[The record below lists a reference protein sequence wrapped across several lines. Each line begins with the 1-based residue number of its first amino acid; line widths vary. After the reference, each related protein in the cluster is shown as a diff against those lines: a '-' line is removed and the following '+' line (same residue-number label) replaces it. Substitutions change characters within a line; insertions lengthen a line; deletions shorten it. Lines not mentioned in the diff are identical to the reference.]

1 MIRKGLFLA
10 CALLIPALLLAAK
23 PAKSKGKKKNK
34 TEQAD
39 TTLKKK
45 VTDYEKLFK
54 DKKCQTV
61 KGLLTLH
68 KVDGEKLY
76 FELPMSVFGREMLL
90 GSTVSEISSNDHGV
104 IGYKSS
110 TPLHVTFT
118 KQGKGVQLC
127 LVNDIY
133 SGDEQ
138 DQGIKEAVRRSSIP
152 GIYRAFKIE
161 AYNADSTAVVIDA
174 TNLFM
179 EDNSDL
185 SPFDPYSTFGYKPFT
200 RSTSFQKSNSHLGDI
215 KAFDDNVTVK
225 SYLSYTTTV
234 TYSNGPVMGKIEDKR
249 AFTALVTRTLLL
261 LPEEPMRPRIADP
274 RMNIFV
280 TGKARFSANMNR
292 GTLPVYYA
300 RHWRVEPKDV
310 EAYKRGELV
319 EPVKPIVFYLDD
331 NLPEA
336 WKPYAKEGIEEWN
349 HAFEKIGFKNV
360 VQVRDYPTKEEDPE
374 FDPDNLKYSCI
385 RYAPIAIQ
393 NAMGPSWDDPRTGEI
408 INASVMV
415 YHDIVKLL
423 NRWRFLQTAGADP
436 NVRTMNIPDSIM
448 GSALRYVLSHE
459 VGHCLGY
466 MHNMCSSAAIPIDSL
481 RSPSFTQKYGTTY
494 SIMDYARFNHVAQP
508 GDYERGVS
516 MMPPRMGVFDEYAVK
531 WLYTYLPDAK
541 TPEEE
546 QPWLDSLI
554 RVHAADPIYRYGK
567 QQVYNTLD
575 PTSLSEDL
583 GDDLVRG
590 AEYGI
595 KNLKFI
601 MKHLNEWYGE
611 DDNDL
616 TARQAIYMSLL
627 NQYLTFV
634 SHVYNIKG
642 GMMMNERKAGDPRP
656 SYSFVDGDYQ
666 RRAQKFLVDQLHD
679 LDWIDDPALLK
690 ELPLQGNL
698 SVRVQRLLVS
708 LITADKG
715 SFGRMIDPAPNA
727 YTQSEHSDDAMK
739 GIFRNTIQGR
749 STTPRDRSNQNTYVD
764 FLLMITRLMPQSG
777 SGSAKSLADDQR
789 GFGFSPS
796 IDENGWNINTG
807 GLYAEAMEGEDMLT
821 SLERQMEAQ
830 LFNAPEEISGFGYFR
845 SLTES
850 LTPRDAMYYARL
862 IQVRDL
868 LRQKRYTGDQDTRNH
883 YELLL
888 HRIEGALQ

>member
-39 TTLKKK
+39 TTSKKK

-104 IGYKSS
+104 IGYKSN